1 MISKNSS
8 GRTLLGK
15 LIVGLLSLLLVSF
28 GLVLSSR
35 IAYTEP
41 SSPCISVSI
50 FANADD
56 GIMAN
61 DNSIYPYETYTMA
74 GAYSGNNRSAYF
86 RFGSIA
92 VPKGSTVLT
101 AHIHFV
107 GENTVS
113 GRPVLTNI
121 YLVDEDNHVA
131 PTAYAEWSTDHGIH
145 TTAFAPWDF
154 TSRGSGVAIET
165 ADFSTAVTEVLART
179 GWTFNNAIGVHI
191 DNDGSTGS
199 NYEGWAA
206 LESTAYTEPV
216 LHICYTPPDGL
227 VQLPV
232 VASGD
237 DGFSVAGSYLDATS
251 NYADI
256 GRSGTPIYN
265 SWFRFDHVTIPQ
277 GANILSAHLDLYSVG
292 NSGSHPIK
300 SKISCVDED
309 NHVAPTS
316 LPDWNTDHSIHTD
329 AYSTWDFTAVA
340 FGSTLQS
347 ADFSSAVEEIIA
359 RTGWVS
365 GNALGIHVDDNGTI
379 SGYWQAF
386 ATYENGVLNGL
397 PKPSLHITYEE
408 GGRKRTIIIS
418 SDTSEPIKKGST
430 II

>member
-8 GRTLLGK
+8 GKTLFDRLVAGSLTLVLVVLG
-15 LIVGLLSLLLVSF
+15 LVSLLRTTYSE
-28 GLVLSSR
+28 S
-35 IAYTEP
+35 

-50 FANADD
+50 SANADD

-61 DNSIYPYETYTMA
+61 DNAIYPSETYTMA

-86 RFGSIA
+86 RFGNIA
-92 VPKGSTVLT
+92 VPKGSTILT

-107 GENTVS
+107 GENTIS
-113 GRPVLTNI
+113 GTPVLTNI
-121 YLVDEDNHVA
+121 YLVDEDNHA
-131 PTAYAEWSTDHGIH
+131 TPTTYAEWSTDHGIH

-179 GWTFNNAIGVHI
+179 GWVFGNALGIHI

-206 LESTAYTEPV
+206 LESTTYTEPS

-232 VASGD
+232 IANGD
-237 DGFSVAGSYLDATS
+237 DGFSVAGSYMDATS
-251 NYADI
+251 SYADV

-277 GANILSAHLDLYSVG
+277 GADILSAHLDLISAG
-292 NSGSHPIK
+292 NSGSHPIY

-316 LPDWNTDHSIHTD
+316 LSDWDTDHGIHTGE
-329 AYSTWDFTAVA
+329 YSTWNFTAVA
-340 FGSTLQS
+340 VGNTLQS
-347 ADFSSAVEEIIA
+347 ADFSSAVEEVIA

-365 GNALGIHVDDNGTI
+365 GNALGVHVDDNGTI
-379 SGYWQAF
+379 TGYWQAF
-386 ATYENGVLNGL
+386 ATYENTYLD
-397 PKPSLHITYEE
+397 PTLHITYEE
-408 GGRKRTIIIS
+408 AGRKRTIIIS
-418 SDTSEPIKKGST
+418 SDTSKPPLPGFC
-430 II
+430 